1 MGYND
6 YFKHTYRVSKIS
18 IEDHEIGSEIVIGS
32 QAAFRKQLDLEEQGF
47 RVMVLNITKGGVEE
61 YRTGAKDE

>member
-18 IEDHEIGSEIVIGS
+18 VDNHEIGSDTVIGS

-47 RVMVLNITKGGVEE
+47 RVMVFNITKGIEE
-61 YRTGAKDE
+61 YRTGDKDE